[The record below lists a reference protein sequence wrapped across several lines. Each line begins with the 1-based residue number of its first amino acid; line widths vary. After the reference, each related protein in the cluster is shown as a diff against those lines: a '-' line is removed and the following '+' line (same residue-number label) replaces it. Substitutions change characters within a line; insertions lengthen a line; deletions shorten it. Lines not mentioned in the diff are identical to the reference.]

1 MRTKTKWI
9 RRVLTFYN
17 GPINDESV
25 GESTAA
31 STAISNYGVTRLR
44 NTTSEG
50 VWNIEAPVL
59 GSEKVIIAADTTKIF
74 HIKTTP
80 AMINAATMDVLT
92 ITPSTKTK
100 ELGCGFKL
108 YGAST
113 VLWYLVSDNVNLD
126 SSQLTVT
133 LAATT

>member
-17 GPINDESV
+17 GPVNDESV
-25 GESTAA
+25 AESTAA
-31 STAISNYGVTRLR
+31 STGISNYGVTRFR
-44 NTTSEG
+44 NATSEG
-50 VWNIEAPVL
+50 TWTIDAPVL
-59 GSEKVIIAADTTKIF
+59 GSEKTIIFSDTTKIF
-74 HIKTTP
+74 HIKTSP

-92 ITPSTKTK
+92 VTPSTVTK

-113 VLWYLVSDNVNLD
+113 VLWYLVSDNVNID
-126 SSQLTVT
+126 SSQLTVS